1 MPEGVDIGQ
10 LVTASR
16 GRRED
21 RIELFDEIR
30 GRKSRGELDGL
41 AFDAG
46 GTRGIPPTRLQAGV
60 AMLAA
65 GEEFVVL
72 VIRGF

>member
-1 MPEGVDIGQ
+1 MTVPEDVGPN
-10 LVTASR
+10 
-16 GRRED
+16 
-21 RIELFDEIR
+21 
-30 GRKSRGELDGL
+30 LDGL
-41 AFDAG
+41 AYDAG
-46 GTRGIPPTRLQAGV
+46 GTHGIPPTRLKAGV